1 MRAAASSRLSQK
13 LAYLSPG
20 NMVPS
25 AEYEVAAEMINVAS
39 LAPVNVMAPSL
50 YTALPSEEATVIDT
64 L

>member
-1 MRAAASSRLSQK
+1 
-13 LAYLSPG
+13 
-20 NMVPS
+20 MVPS

-39 LAPVNVMAPSL
+39 LAPVNVIAPSL